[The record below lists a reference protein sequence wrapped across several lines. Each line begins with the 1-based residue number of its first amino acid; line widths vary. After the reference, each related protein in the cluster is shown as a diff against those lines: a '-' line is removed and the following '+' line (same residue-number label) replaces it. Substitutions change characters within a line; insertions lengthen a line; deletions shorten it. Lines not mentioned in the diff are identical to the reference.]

1 MYVHLFN
8 RPVSLLLRWADPVEI
23 TAAGGVLNFKMTNNR
38 KPPFTYDGSIK
49 VGNESIKNS

>member
-1 MYVHLFN
+1 VHLFN